1 MVDPATLAAE
11 LALLQGSSNPV
22 RQAIADLY
30 LGGHLRPVG
39 VRDGQ
44 VVWEAVAQEGPAN
57 G

>member
-11 LALLQGSSNPV
+11 LALLRGSSNPV

-30 LGGHLRPVG
+30 LGGHICPVG

-44 VVWEAVAQEGPAN
+44 VVWEAVAQEASDG
-57 G
+57 